1 MNKERD
7 LLTLGSAQTSRS
19 AKEVSALVDLS
30 IFIITVFCLVDD
42 WLEGEPKLRQRGPR
56 PELANSEVLTI
67 EIVGEFLGIDAEK
80 DLFAYFRRHYAEW
93 FPALREVHRTTFT
106 RQAAN
111 LWVAKER
118 LWQHLLRREIGFD
131 PLVSLV
137 DSFPVPVCRFA
148 RAYRCRLLPEE
159 SAFGYDE
166 MNKQTF
172 YGLRAHLRVC
182 WPGVV
187 VGFSLAPADAH
198 ELSVAEGLLEGA
210 KGWALGDRNYWSP
223 NLTGRLN
230 EQGLDLLAPYKS
242 KKGEK
247 RPWPRSLVH
256 KRRRIETVFSQ
267 LTERYRAKRVRA
279 RDRWHLASR
288 WLRKVLSHTVGVY
301 LCQRTG
307 FSSPLRFSDLLT
319 D

>member
-1 MNKERD
+1 
-7 LLTLGSAQTSRS
+7 
-19 AKEVSALVDLS
+19 VDLS
-30 IFIITVFCLVDD
+30 IFIVTVFCLVDD
-42 WLEGEPKLRQRGPR
+42 WLEGEPKLRQRGPQ
-56 PELANSEVLTI
+56 PELADSEVLTI
-67 EIVGEFLGIDAEK
+67 EIVGEFLGIDSEK
-80 DLFAYFRRHYAEW
+80 DLFTYFRRHYGEW
-93 FPALREVHRTTFT
+93 FPALQEVHRTTFT

-131 PLVSLV
+131 PLFSLV

-187 VGFSLAPADAH
+187 VGFSLAPANAH

-210 KGWALGDRNYWSP
+210 KGWLLGDRNYWSP
-223 NLTGRLN
+223 KLIGLLS

-242 KKGEK
+242 KKKGEK
-247 RPWPRSLVH
+247 RPWSRSLVQ

-267 LTERYRAKRVRA
+267 LRERYRAKRVRA

-301 LCQRTG
+301 LCQQKTG
-307 FSSPLRFSDLLT
+307 FSSPLRFSDLLI

>member
-1 MNKERD
+1 
-7 LLTLGSAQTSRS
+7 
-19 AKEVSALVDLS
+19 VDLS
-30 IFIITVFCLVDD
+30 IFIISVFCLIDD

-56 PELANSEVLTI
+56 PELADSEVLTI
-67 EIVGEFLGIDAEK
+67 EIVGEFLGIDSEK
-80 DLFAYFRRHYAEW
+80 DLFAYFRHHYGEY

-118 LWQHLLRREIGFD
+118 LWRHLLKKHVRFD

-148 RAYRCRLLPEE
+148 RAYRCRILAEE

-172 YGLRAHLRVC
+172 YGFRAHLRVC

-187 VGFSLAPADAH
+187 VGFSLAPANAH

-210 KGWALGDRNYWSP
+210 KGWVLGDRNYWSP
-223 NLTGRLN
+223 NLTRWLG
-230 EQGLDLLAPYKS
+230 EQGLDLLAPYKY

-247 RPWPRSLVH
+247 KPWPRSLVH
-256 KRRRIETVFSQ
+256 KRRRVETVFSQ
-267 LTERYRAKRVRA
+267 FTERYRAKRVRA

-288 WLRKVLSHTVGVY
+288 WLRKVLSHTVSVY
-301 LCQRTG
+301 LCQQSG

>member
-1 MNKERD
+1 MD
-7 LLTLGSAQTSRS
+7 LNTLIVA
-19 AKEVSALVDLS
+19 
-30 IFIITVFCLVDD
+30 VFCEVDD
-42 WLEGEPKLRQRGPR
+42 WFIEQEKLRGRGPE
-56 PELANSEVLTI
+56 PTLSDPEVLTM

-80 DLFAYFRRHYAEW
+80 DLYAYFKRHYQEW
-93 FPALREVHRTTFT
+93 FPALREVYRTTFT
-106 RQAAN
+106 RQMAN

-118 LWQHLLRREIGFD
+118 LWRHLLRLRIDFD
-131 PLVSLV
+131 PAISLV

-187 VGFSLAPADAH
+187 VSVDLAPANVHD
-198 ELSVAEGLLEGA
+198 LRVAEELLEGGGA
-210 KGWALGDRNYWSP
+210 EEGWVLGDRNYWSP
-223 NLTGRLN
+223 DLAEQFKAEGVHLLT
-230 EQGLDLLAPYKS
+230 PYKS
-242 KKGEK
+242 KKREEK
-247 RPWPRSLVH
+247 PWPHWLVQ

-267 LTERYRAKRVRA
+267 LVERYGAKKVWA
-279 RDRWHLASR
+279 RDRWHLTSR
-288 WLRKVLSHTVGVY
+288 FMRKVLSHTMAVYFCQQVG
-301 LCQRTG
+301 L
-307 FSSPLRFSDLLT
+307 SPLRFAELLT